1 MNNRML
7 MLATAACFSSTAL
20 HATELVYTPL
30 NPSFG
35 GNPLIGSYLLN
46 KANAQNDHT
55 EQGSDDDFVTR
66 FQESLER
73 NMISEITRG
82 VTNGEIENGTFT
94 SGDYLIDIVSLGGDT
109 VITITNVL
117 DPTEV
122 TIIRMSDF
130 G

>member
-7 MLATAACFSSTAL
+7 MIATALLSSTTL
-20 HATELVYTPL
+20 HATELVYNPL

-35 GNPLIGSYLLN
+35 GNALIGSYLLN

-55 EQGSDDDFVTR
+55 EEASGDDFVTR

-82 VTNGEIENGTFT
+82 VTNGDIESGTFT
-94 SGDYLIDIVSLGGDT
+94 SGDYLIDIVSLGSDT

-117 DPTEV
+117 DPTDV

>member
-1 MNNRML
+1 ML
-7 MLATAACFSSTAL
+7 MVAAAWLSSAGL
-20 HATELVYTPL
+20 QATELVYTPL

-35 GNPLIGSYLLN
+35 GNPLLGSYLLN

-55 EQGSDDDFVTR
+55 EEGNEDDFVTR

>member
-1 MNNRML
+1 MNIRML
-7 MLATAACFSSTAL
+7 MVAAAWLSSAGL
-20 HATELVYTPL
+20 QATELVYTPL

-35 GNPLIGSYLLN
+35 GNPLLGSYLLN

-55 EQGSDDDFVTR
+55 EEGNEDDFVTR

>member
-7 MLATAACFSSTAL
+7 VLAAAAWLSSTGL
-20 HATELVYTPL
+20 QATELVYTPL

-35 GNPLIGSYLLN
+35 GNPLLGSYLLN

-55 EQGSDDDFVTR
+55 EEGNEDDFVTR

>member
-1 MNNRML
+1 ML
-7 MLATAACFSSTAL
+7 AATAAWLLSTSL
-20 HATELVYTPL
+20 QATELVYTPL

-55 EQGSDDDFVTR
+55 EEANEDDFVTR

>member
-1 MNNRML
+1 
-7 MLATAACFSSTAL
+7 MLAATLLSSATL
-20 HATELVYTPL
+20 NATELVYTPL

-35 GNPLIGSYLLN
+35 GNALIGSYLLN

-55 EQGSDDDFVTR
+55 EEGANDDFVTR

-117 DPTEV
+117 DPTDV